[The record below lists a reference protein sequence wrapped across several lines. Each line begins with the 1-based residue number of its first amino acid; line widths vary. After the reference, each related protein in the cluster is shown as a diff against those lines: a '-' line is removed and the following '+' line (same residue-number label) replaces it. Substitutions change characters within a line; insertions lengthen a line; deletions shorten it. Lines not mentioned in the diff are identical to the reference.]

1 MGVYIVP
8 TREQALANFYS
19 SERRAGA
26 CPIQANERMA
36 EFAKRLDA
44 LEAQL
49 EYDVEVEMVRQVME
63 RKS

>member
-1 MGVYIVP
+1 MGFYIIP

-19 SERRAGA
+19 AERRAGA
-26 CPIQANERMA
+26 CPIQANERLA
-36 EFAKRLDA
+36 EYAKRLDA

-63 RKS
+63 HRP